1 MNNLEDKNQDSFIWS
16 STYERYEKNI
26 LKDKE
31 DKKLGQWN
39 IDEKKIS
46 DLKYSYV
53 FLKDSGGLIVKKF
66 TIEKFEKSG
75 FDKDFKDPNK
85 WCFIFSRSEDFFA
98 EFPTVVQGRQYCNS
112 IEIDNLKRLTDSEV
126 RARLNQSK
134 NINSSEGKQ
143 KPKTSG
149 VKSPIRNK
157 LSEIFQKIHP
167 DKKLPNAQIV
177 SEWVKR
183 CEQGE
188 DPETVVKSY
197 VPKKNK

>member
-1 MNNLEDKNQDSFIWS
+1 M
-16 STYERYEKNI
+16 
-26 LKDKE
+26 
-31 DKKLGQWN
+31 
-39 IDEKKIS
+39 
-46 DLKYSYV
+46 V
-53 FLKDSGGLIVKKF
+53 FY
-66 TIEKFEKSG
+66 
-75 FDKDFKDPNK
+75 
-85 WCFIFSRSEDFFA
+85 FSKSEDFFA
-98 EFPTVVQGRQYCNS
+98 EYPKVVQGRQYGS
-112 IEIDNLKRLTDSEV
+112 SLELDNLKKLPDNEV
-126 RARLNQSK
+126 RIRLNQSK

-183 CEQGE
+183 CEQEE

-197 VPKKNK
+197 TSKNE